1 MVTQESKVSRRST
14 EVRPRIHS
22 AKSNSAT
29 FGLFPNKEVEELTQ
43 TLVDLRVA
51 NTLQEEQ
58 LEVAKYQALDL
69 MRKVMRKLGPDEMMA
84 SD

>member
-14 EVRPRIHS
+14 EVRQRIHS
-22 AKSNSAT
+22 AKNNSAT

-51 NTLQEEQ
+51 NTVQEE
-58 LEVAKYQALDL
+58 
-69 MRKVMRKLGPDEMMA
+69 
-84 SD
+84 